1 MGRQARAWFGWGGTV
16 TVALALTVTG
26 CGDNTAPKM
35 PAPPLSRGP
44 VQPKTTQT
52 APLPAMQ
59 TSVEHSPLVVFA
71 APPAGTVVDAR
82 VLVISADGSDSELAA
97 IEQELGYLGTPF
109 DVIIAS
115 QAPTLSASQLASGT
129 HGKYNAVILT
139 RGNLV
144 LSNGTSAFS
153 TAEFTTL
160 ATYEATFQV
169 RRISLYTSP
178 DAGYGYSGSVSQ
190 DTSATPLA
198 TQCTAAGRAAFPYVN
213 CNNGVTISGAFAYR
227 ATASDAATIPLLTD
241 SSGRILAA
249 TRAYGDGREA
259 LSLNFAQSDSL
270 FHTLQL
276 LHGVVSWV
284 TRGVFLGERHAYIG
298 VQVDD
303 LFLPDDIYTGGTFRM
318 SASDLQAAQDYQN
331 AKRAQTTTGGM
342 RFHFAFNGQGASASD
357 ALTVKAQQIAS
368 GFNWI
373 SHTFD
378 HSDLDGQTY
387 SFALGEF
394 NNNINVANQFG
405 LRPFSPANLVI
416 LATPA

>member
-1 MGRQARAWFGWGGTV
+1 MGRRVCAWFGWGGTV
-16 TVALALTVTG
+16 TVALALTAAG

-44 VQPKTTQT
+44 VQPKATQS

-71 APPAGTVVDAR
+71 APPAGYVVDAR

-97 IEQELGYLGTPF
+97 IKQELGYLGTPF
-109 DVIIAS
+109 DVIIAT
-115 QAPTLSASQLASGT
+115 QAATLSASQLATGT

-144 LSNGTSAFS
+144 LSNGTSAFT

-169 RRISLYTSP
+169 RRVSLYTRTGHGVRVLRLRLAGHVG
-178 DAGYGYSGSVSQ
+178 DAARHPVHYGGASRV
-190 DTSATPLA
+190 PLR
-198 TQCTAAGRAAFPYVN
+198 QLQQRRDDQR
-213 CNNGVTISGAFAYR
+213 GVAYR

-259 LSLNFAQSDSL
+259 LSLNFAQSESL

-276 LHGVVSWV
+276 LHGVVSWA
-284 TRGVFLGERHAYIG
+284 TRGVFPR
-298 VQVDD
+298 
-303 LFLPDDIYTGGTFRM
+303 R
-318 SASDLQAAQDYQN
+318 AS
-331 AKRAQTTTGGM
+331 RVH
-342 RFHFAFNGQGASASD
+342 R
-357 ALTVKAQQIAS
+357 
-368 GFNWI
+368 
-373 SHTFD
+373 
-378 HSDLDGQTY
+378 
-387 SFALGEF
+387 
-394 NNNINVANQFG
+394 
-405 LRPFSPANLVI
+405 RPGR
-416 LATPA
+416 